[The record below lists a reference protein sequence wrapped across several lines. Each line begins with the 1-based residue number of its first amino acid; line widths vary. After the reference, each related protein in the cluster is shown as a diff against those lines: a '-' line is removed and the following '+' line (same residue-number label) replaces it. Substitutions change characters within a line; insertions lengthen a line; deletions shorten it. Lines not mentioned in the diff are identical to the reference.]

1 MATKGYN
8 VEFRVGVIVLLGI
21 AVLLGSLYWLQG
33 YKLERNAQKIRVMFA
48 DVGTLAVGDRA
59 TVSGVHKGKVNN
71 LELTSNGVQVELLL
85 YRDVHLRRDARFVI
99 KNLGVMGER
108 FIAIDPGKDL
118 LPFDTAATAQGQY
131 DTGLPEVMGLLGE
144 MIVELRGMVGSFK
157 RTVASDSTLEKFNR
171 TAGNLEQ
178 ISKSV
183 SEFIS
188 RNQGTLDSTTRNF
201 LKASERLDKML
212 SSNAGTVDTVVQR
225 IDRVSGKLEV
235 FVNRLDTLSKSVRSF
250 ADALENNDG
259 TLQLLM
265 QDRAL
270 YDDLRKTATNLD
282 DLVSDIRA
290 NPRKYINLKF
300 GIF

>member
-85 YRDVHLRRDARFVI
+85 YRDVHLHKDARFVI

-108 FIAIDPGKDL
+108 FIAIDPGKDSQ
-118 LPFDTAATAQGQY
+118 PFDTAATAQGQY

-157 RTVASDSTLEKFNR
+157 KTVASDSTLEKFNR
-171 TAGNLEQ
+171 TAGNLEH

-183 SEFIS
+183 SEFIT
-188 RNQGTLDSTTRNF
+188 RNQGALDSTTRNF
-201 LKASERLDKML
+201 LKASERLDNML
-212 SSNAGTVDTVVQR
+212 STNAGAVDTVVQR

-250 ADALENNDG
+250 AEALENNDG
-259 TLQLLM
+259 TLQLMM